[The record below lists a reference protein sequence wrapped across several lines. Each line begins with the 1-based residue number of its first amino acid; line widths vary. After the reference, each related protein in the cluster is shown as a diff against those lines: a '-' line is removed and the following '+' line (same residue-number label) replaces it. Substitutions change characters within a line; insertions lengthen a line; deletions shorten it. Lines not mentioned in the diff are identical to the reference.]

1 MNIWALDKD
10 LSIKHVLLLLSES
23 LGKQSFGIRDESEL
37 GAMAI
42 SVYKL
47 DEADMSAY
55 IYTYGQDEE
64 RYGVHLEY
72 PPLAET
78 ALSKSIEMQEDLDFE
93 QLLAVLQVHLL

>member
-10 LSIKHVLLLLSES
+10 LSIKHLLLLLSEC
-23 LGKQSFGIRDESEL
+23 LGRQSFGIRDEDDL
-37 GAMAI
+37 DAMAI
-42 SVYKL
+42 RIYKP
-47 DEADMSAY
+47 DEADLSAY
-55 IYTYGQDEE
+55 IYTYGQDDE

-78 ALSKSIEMQEDLDFE
+78 ALSKNIEMQEDLDFE